1 MIIIF
6 LIIFFIFLINFLFK
20 FNKFI
25 IIIIM
30 FLIFYLYIL
39 FNYFYINII
48 LIYWGFYLD
57 YYSYYLILLTLWIIS
72 LIFIYSLN
80 YNFKKFYII
89 NILIILISLILT
101 FLVINYFLLY
111 IFYEIRIIPILL
123 LIIGWGGQY
132 ERVEAGIYILFYT
145 LFFSLPLI
153 IILIYLYNLVERL
166 DIIILMN
173 INLIDNIYIYIF
185 ILLSF
190 LVKIPIF
197 LLHLWLPKAHVE
209 APITGSIILA
219 GIILKLGGYGIL
231 RFILIIEKFCLI
243 NNYLIIRLRLIGSL
257 LISLLCLC
265 QVDIKI
271 LVAYSSVIH
280 MGVMVGSIITMR
292 FIGYIRSLIII
303 IRHGLCS
310 SGLFCLVNIY
320 YERVYRRSIFI
331 NKGIIN
337 IVPSLRLIW
346 FIIRIFN
353 IAAPP
358 SLNLFREIIIIR
370 SIMIYRS
377 IYLII
382 LIFLLFFRV
391 VYIIYFYR
399 SIQHGGVYNNL
410 NKFVVI
416 NIWEYIILLLHLLPL
431 IYLILFF

>member
-1 MIIIF
+1 
-6 LIIFFIFLINFLFK
+6 
-20 FNKFI
+20 
-25 IIIIM
+25 
-30 FLIFYLYIL
+30 
-39 FNYFYINII
+39 
-48 LIYWGFYLD
+48 
-57 YYSYYLILLTLWIIS
+57 
-72 LIFIYSLN
+72 
-80 YNFKKFYII
+80 
-89 NILIILISLILT
+89 
-101 FLVINYFLLY
+101 
-111 IFYEIRIIPILL
+111 
-123 LIIGWGGQY
+123 
-132 ERVEAGIYILFYT
+132 
-145 LFFSLPLI
+145 
-153 IILIYLYNLVERL
+153 
-166 DIIILMN
+166 MN

-337 IVPSLRLIW
+337 IVPSLRLI
-346 FIIRIFN
+346 
-353 IAAPP
+353 
-358 SLNLFREIIIIR
+358 
-370 SIMIYRS
+370 
-377 IYLII
+377 
-382 LIFLLFFRV
+382 
-391 VYIIYFYR
+391 
-399 SIQHGGVYNNL
+399 
-410 NKFVVI
+410 
-416 NIWEYIILLLHLLPL
+416 
-431 IYLILFF
+431 